1 MTKRPY
7 IIENQEMMSKWNF
20 EKNEQLGLF
29 PDKLTCGSNKMAWW
43 TCNKD
48 ERHVFSAKICHIF
61 EGRIV
66 CPICSNQKILVG
78 VNDLATTN
86 PELLNEW
93 NYDKNEI
100 TPQQVTY
107 GKNRK
112 VWWKCS
118 VCGREW
124 QATIALGQVIKKQDV
139 RIAKKNCRFQFQ
151 RRRWH
156 IICRNTSI

>member
-1 MTKRPY
+1 
-7 IIENQEMMSKWNF
+7 MMSKWNF
-20 EKNEQLGLF
+20 EKNEKLGLF

-107 GKNRK
+107 GKIG
-112 VWWKCS
+112 KCGGNV
-118 VCGREW
+118 VCAVANGRRQLPLE
-124 QATIALGQVIKKQDV
+124 QVIKKLDV
-139 RIAKKNCRFQFQ
+139 RIVKKNCRFQFQ